1 MDIGTMLLWSVF
13 FGSIGLGYFIYGKRQ
28 QKLIPLMTGIAL
40 NVFPFFMSNVY
51 AMVIVGAI
59 LVLMPWFL

>member
-1 MDIGTMLLWSVF
+1 MDIGTTLLWSVL

-28 QKLIPLMTGIAL
+28 QKLIPLFTGIAL

-51 AMVIVGAI
+51 ALVIVGVI